1 MTVYCV
7 SLGLPRAMIWFV
19 AGLLRDKR
27 REVGT
32 RKGTRV
38 LTCFRQAVLR
48 RLGDLVREGARFR
61 GVFDECVT

>member
-1 MTVYCV
+1 MTAYCV

-32 RKGTRV
+32 RRGPRV
-38 LTCFRQAVLR
+38 LTCFRQAVFILAWR
-48 RLGDLVREGARFR
+48 DGGDI
-61 GVFDECVT
+61 